1 MIETFSDVIKYL
13 VKCKFILKRIKP
25 LFEKMSFS
33 IKFSSKHT
41 HKIAFEWLYGESI
54 HVIGLS
60 GIKIFNIEV
69 YDTQKHVDLV
79 SVIEHAMQMSF
90 VLSISG

>member
-13 VKCKFILKRIKP
+13 VKCKLILKRIKP
-25 LFEKMSFS
+25 LFDKMSFS

-54 HVIGLS
+54 IGLS

-90 VLSISG
+90 VLSVNG